1 MLLRVLFFEQKE
13 VQYAN
18 TLVSLR
24 RFKLPGILEIRLTT
38 EPKKK
43 KKMNLLHRLHM
54 MLETELFPF
63 LANVRCLVYA
73 R

>member
-43 KKMNLLHRLHM
+43 KMNLLHRLHM

>member
-43 KKMNLLHRLHM
+43 KKK
-54 MLETELFPF
+54 
-63 LANVRCLVYA
+63 
-73 R
+73 

>member
-43 KKMNLLHRLHM
+43 KNESSAPAPHD
-54 MLETELFPF
+54 
-63 LANVRCLVYA
+63 A
-73 R
+73 RN